1 MTTIMRKYAITL
13 LGMALL
19 VAFSGFA
26 ARAYAFDAPQTAC
39 SAEGGWFDPDINTC
53 EMQAP

>member
-1 MTTIMRKYAITL
+1 MRKYAITM

-26 ARAYAFDAPQTAC
+26 AGAYAYDTPQQTC
-39 SAEGGWFDPDINTC
+39 SFEGGWFDPDTNSC

>member
-1 MTTIMRKYAITL
+1 MRKYAITL

-26 ARAYAFDAPQTAC
+26 ARAYAFDTPQQAC
-39 SAEGGWFDPDINTC
+39 TSEGGWFDGDINTC
-53 EMQAP
+53 EMHSR

>member
-1 MTTIMRKYAITL
+1 MRKYAITL